1 MLYDDS
7 TMKEER
13 GMGMSAIII
22 SIIVIVLIAV
32 FAYNFYINTV
42 DEQKLEDIRANMLLI
57 QGKCKILQE
66 TTKVNNNQ
74 DALKGRKLS
83 EMQEE
88 QPIKDFLEKELFDI
102 DEKDKK
108 YYVLNQQNLNDM
120 GLNNVVLEENAY
132 YIVEYTSSEVY
143 YTNGYLDENGNL
155 HYSVSE
161 S

>member
-13 GMGMSAIII
+13 GMGIIAIII

-74 DALKGRKLS
+74 DSLKGRKLS
-83 EMQEE
+83 EMQGDSIVSE
-88 QPIKDFLEKELFDI
+88 FLNKGIVDSSKLD
-102 DEKDKK
+102 K
-108 YYVLNQQNLNDM
+108 YYTLSNEDLSGMELDIQN
-120 GLNNVVLEENAY
+120 EENSY
-132 YIVEYTSSEVY
+132 YIVNYEDNTVFITKGYTMGDSEEVLY
-143 YTNGYLDENGNL
+143 QLQ
-155 HYSVSE
+155 
-161 S
+161 